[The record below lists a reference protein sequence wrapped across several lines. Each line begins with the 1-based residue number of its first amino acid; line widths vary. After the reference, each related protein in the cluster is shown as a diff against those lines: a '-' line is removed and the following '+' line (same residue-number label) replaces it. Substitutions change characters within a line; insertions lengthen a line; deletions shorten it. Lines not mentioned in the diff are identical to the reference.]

1 MRARDVFFAAL
12 TSAAFMFTAASAQ
25 QPATDAAGTAESQ
38 SLSSVQLKGKAP
50 VNSGVLT
57 PKLPRPS
64 EATLANGL
72 RIVLIEDHELPTFVL
87 QLVIDR
93 GSIAE
98 PKGKEGLAQA
108 TAVQLRHGTRT
119 KTSEQIAEALDSLG
133 GSLGARADLGSTF
146 ISASGLVEHLDP
158 TLDIFADVVRNP
170 TFPQTELEPYKQ
182 RLISQIHNQRSSSQ
196 FVAQEQLARAI
207 YGDFP
212 AGTLVPPESS
222 IRALTSA
229 DLAQFHATN
238 FAPNLGMVLVA
249 GDVTMAEI
257 KPKLE
262 RVLGDWPRKDLAPT
276 QFSAVAAPGKSG
288 VYVIDRPSAVQ
299 TSLVMG
305 SLAIKGDDPDRFAI
319 QVMNRILGG
328 SPASRLFTNL
338 REEKG
343 YTYGAYSSVSSN
355 RYPGVASASAEVR
368 TEVTEGAMHEF
379 MNEFQRIAKQPV
391 SDVELANAKRAII
404 GGFAL
409 SLENPQ
415 SFLGNVYQQKLYG
428 FPADYWEQYPKRIA
442 AVTKEDVARVAAKY
456 FDPSRMQI
464 VAVGEAAKIRAVMAK
479 YGQVT
484 ERSAA
489 E

>member
-1 MRARDVFFAAL
+1 MMRCRDVLYAAL
-12 TSAAFMFTAASAQ
+12 LSTALASGAIAQ
-25 QPATDAAGTAESQ
+25 QASGPVDAAE
-38 SLSSVQLKGKAP
+38 SLSTVRLKGRAP
-50 VNSGVLT
+50 VNAEVLT

-64 EATLANGL
+64 EATLTNGL
-72 RIVLIEDHELPTFVL
+72 KIVVIEDHELPTFML

-93 GSIAE
+93 GGIAE

-108 TAVQLRHGTRT
+108 TAMQLRQGTRT
-119 KTSEQIAEALDSLG
+119 KTSEQISEALDSLG
-133 GSLGARADLGSTF
+133 ASFGARADLGSVFLST
-146 ISASGLVEHLDP
+146 SGLVEHMDA
-158 TLDIFADVVRNP
+158 TLAIFADVLRNP
-170 TFPQTELEPYKQ
+170 TFPQSELEPYKQ
-182 RLISQIHNQRSSSQ
+182 RLISQIHNQRSSPQ
-196 FVAQEQLARAI
+196 FVAQEQLAGAI

-222 IRALTSA
+222 IRGLTSA
-229 DLAQFHATN
+229 DLAAFHADN

-249 GDVTMAEI
+249 GDVTMAQI

-262 RVLGDWPRKDLAPT
+262 RVLGDWSRKNVEPTRFAP
-276 QFSAVAAPGKSG
+276 VAGPAKGG
-288 VYVIDRPSAVQ
+288 VFVIDRPASVQ

-319 QVMNRILGG
+319 SVMNRILGG
-328 SPASRLFTNL
+328 SPASRLFMNL

-368 TEVTEGAMHEF
+368 TEVTEGAMREF
-379 MNEFQRIAKQPV
+379 MSEFERLAKQPV

-415 SFLGNVYQQKLYG
+415 SFLSNVYQQKLYG
-428 FPADYWEQYPKRIA
+428 FPADYWEQYPQRIA
-442 AVTKEDVARVAAKY
+442 AVTKDDVARVAAKY

-464 VAVGEAAKIRAVMAK
+464 IAVGEAAKIRDVMAK
-479 YGQVT
+479 YGQVR
-484 ERSAA
+484 ESSIS